1 LRGGDGG
8 AAAPVSLQQLAVLPF
23 ANATGDAS
31 LDYIAEGLSSALVGQ
46 LAAVPGMSVAGRSE
60 TRKYRG
66 GNASAREVAREL
78 GVGSVLEATLRRDSA
93 GLALDTAIT
102 DGATGRVFWS
112 RAFAGPQED
121 LAGISAQLAA
131 AATEALSVPLS
142 ADDRDRLARDP
153 TGSAVA
159 FDFYLR
165 GRSALSDLDDPQ
177 SHRIAAGLFER
188 AADLDPRFAP
198 AHAGVAYALT
208 LAWEEERDP
217 ELLTRA
223 EGAARRALEIDR
235 ELPESR
241 LAVASLALLRG
252 RPREAIDLLEPLST
266 GGREV
271 DRIHRIL
278 AEAWEAEGDAE
289 RGESHLLASV
299 SARPAYWVP
308 WNTLGEFRSRQGNL
322 AGARTAFERAATLAP
337 ANITTPAEN
346 LATLLFFEGKNEAA
360 LAAYEAIGKPMSGA
374 SSASNLGA
382 LYFFNGRFSDAE
394 REFRRAVRLAP
405 REAIWRRNLA
415 DALMRV
421 GRGGEAHAEYEEAVR
436 LADAQLAV
444 TPADANLRVQRT
456 LYLARAGRCPEA
468 LAAADEL
475 ARELSPNPTVLHGL
489 ARPAALCANPA
500 EAMARLRQAVDLG
513 FPPAAFADEDELAAL
528 RGTAEF
534 EALIAA
540 DRD

>member
-1 LRGGDGG
+1 VSSPSRDSRSPAGRGGGG
-8 AAAPVSLQQLAVLPF
+8 AR
-23 ANATGDAS
+23 G
-31 LDYIAEGLSSALVGQ
+31 
-46 LAAVPGMSVAGRSE
+46 AGR
-60 TRKYRG
+60 
-66 GNASAREVAREL
+66 
-78 GVGSVLEATLRRDSA
+78 
-93 GLALDTAIT
+93 
-102 DGATGRVFWS
+102 
-112 RAFAGPQED
+112 RA
-121 LAGISAQLAA
+121 
-131 AATEALSVPLS
+131 
-142 ADDRDRLARDP
+142 
-153 TGSAVA
+153 
-159 FDFYLR
+159 
-165 GRSALSDLDDPQ
+165 
-177 SHRIAAGLFER
+177 
-188 AADLDPRFAP
+188 
-198 AHAGVAYALT
+198 
-208 LAWEEERDP
+208 
-217 ELLTRA
+217 
-223 EGAARRALEIDR
+223 
-235 ELPESR
+235 
-241 LAVASLALLRG
+241 